1 MLEFR
6 QVLWLWMPGKQ
17 AMTDYPPSR
26 GLLHARSVQVRD
38 GRNRRPRTL
47 RGLNRRAG
55 RGCEDGRRY
64 CPNSPT
70 LTMFIRMLFVS
81 IVIACLAAACGGDVP
96 PQSGAVP
103 HMLASAAT
111 SAAAPQVFPGA
122 RADYA
127 IAPAANGY
135 TVTAL
140 AGGAATIVPA
150 NARLRFADISV
161 ALDLDGAAGQVY
173 RVYRA
178 AFDRVPDPRG
188 IGFWIAA
195 RDQGVSLEQ
204 IAAGF
209 MDSAEFRALYGT
221 GLANAD
227 FVARLYRNVLHR
239 DGEAAGIAYWT
250 DVLQRGAA
258 TRAQVLAAFSDSAED
273 KAAVRDAI
281 AAGIAFAEAGVIYQ
295 PYADAGPPRVLELG
309 QLATLDGSAS
319 MVGAGRPI
327 TYSWSFSRRPAG
339 SNAVLNGA
347 TGVRPSFVPDVEG
360 EYAVALVVSDG
371 VSASRPGSATLA
383 GLWRPGPGRVPAT
396 GNVVYLESG
405 TGDPVGNGII
415 YMYTQANAVL
425 SISTQGQQL
434 NLGVQ
439 GDQAWWGSFALP
451 GAAARLV
458 PGYRVGMGS
467 EPWSGNGGVSWWG
480 GLGACLNATTTWL
493 VIDSVSYDGDTLT
506 AVDLRFSQRCQ
517 DSGGALRGR
526 VRWTIG
532 DTTQPPGPG
541 TPPAG
546 LWRPAAGTTP
556 ANGNYVYLQ
565 SAAGDYI
572 GQGQS
577 MLFTDATGTLA
588 VSASGAY
595 LNVDVQASTWWL
607 GTFVGMSS
615 LNRVTPGYFNN
626 LTDYPYN
633 NPARGGLDWSGDGR
647 TCAATGWFV
656 VDNVSYAGDALARL
670 DLRFEQHC
678 GDPSAPALNG
688 QIHWLAPGP

>member
-1 MLEFR
+1 M
-6 QVLWLWMPGKQ
+6 VLV
-17 AMTDYPPSR
+17 T
-26 GLLHARSVQVRD
+26 VQ
-38 GRNRRPRTL
+38 L
-47 RGLNRRAG
+47 
-55 RGCEDGRRY
+55 
-64 CPNSPT
+64 SPK
-70 LTMFIRMLFVS
+70 LTMSIRMLFVS
-81 IVIACLAAACGGDVP
+81 IAVACLAAACGGDVP

-103 HMLASAAT
+103 RMLASATA
-111 SAAAPQVFPGA
+111 SAAPPQVFPGA

-135 TVTAL
+135 SVTAL
-140 AGGAATIVPA
+140 AGGGATIVPA

-188 IGFWIAA
+188 IGFWIGA
-195 RDQGVSLEQ
+195 RDQGVDLVQ

-209 MDSAEFRALYGT
+209 MDSAEFQALYGT
-221 GLANAD
+221 GLVNAD
-227 FVARLYRNVLHR
+227 FVGRLYRNVLHR

-250 DVLQRGAA
+250 DILQRGAA

-281 AAGIAFAEAGVIYQ
+281 AAGIAFAEGGVAYQ
-295 PYADAGPPRVLELG
+295 PYADPGPARVLELG
-309 QLATLDGSAS
+309 QLAPLDGSAS

-327 TYSWSFSRRPAG
+327 TYNWSFSSRPAG

-360 EYAVALVVSDG
+360 DYVVALVVSDG
-371 VSASRPGSATLA
+371 VSASRPATTTLA
-383 GLWRPGPGRVPAT
+383 GLWRAAPGRVPAT

-405 TGDPVGNGII
+405 TGDPVGNGLI

-425 SISTQGQQL
+425 SISTQGPQL

-439 GDQAWWGSFALP
+439 GDQTWWGSFALP
-451 GAAARLV
+451 GAVGRLV
-458 PGYRVGMGS
+458 TGYRGGMGS

-480 GLGACLNATTTWL
+480 NLGACLNATTTWL

-517 DSGGALRGR
+517 DSGAALHGR
-526 VRWTIG
+526 VRWTSG
-532 DTTQPPGPG
+532 DTTQPPGPA

-595 LNVDVQASTWWL
+595 ISVDVQASTWWM
-607 GTFVGMSS
+607 GNFVGMSS
-615 LNRVTPGYFNN
+615 LNRVTPGYFDN
-626 LTDYPYN
+626 LSDYPSN

-656 VDNVSYAGDALARL
+656 VDNVAYAGDALARL
-670 DLRFEQHC
+670 DLRFGQHC
-678 GDPSAPALNG
+678 GDASAPALNG